1 MENAQELIQ
10 RLNHSGKK
18 LSKSHRRIAECIV
31 THYDKAAFMTASR
44 LGEYVG
50 VSEST
55 VVRFAAAEVRADGAA
70 LRADV
75 PCAAVRLAAV
85 VFFFIYDG
93 SWGPAL

>member
-1 MENAQELIQ
+1 VV
-10 RLNHSGKK
+10 
-18 LSKSHRRIAECIV
+18 C
-31 THYDKAAFMTASR
+31 AA
-44 LGEYVG
+44 
-50 VSEST
+50 

-70 LRADV
+70 LRVAV